1 MTSTSISA
9 HGKDGLVTFDGQTL
23 TITRKHLR
31 DLLVGILR
39 SSFRSGVR
47 LTIEQIAD
55 VRLGK
60 GRMVLVAPG
69 AIRRSG
75 KPAQAADLNYP
86 LTVRFGKPAAAE
98 FAALRDAVLAARPAP
113 RPLHAPPAGYP
124 GGQPL

>member
-1 MTSTSISA
+1 MTSTPISA

-69 AIRRSG
+69 AIRRTG
-75 KPAQAADLNYP
+75 KPAQAADLDYP

-113 RPLHAPPAGYP
+113 RPLHTPPAGYP
-124 GGQPL
+124 GGRPL